1 MTRTAEKID
10 ALVREDSSMAA
21 ALEAIRD
28 EADRNGGE
36 VQWADV
42 SDDLTSGQWGRL
54 IEKGVLV
61 DGDQGFEIA
70 DREAY
75 DRALD
80 GDGDGSNA
88 AADVD
93 IDEEESSWSQWD
105 KLAGVGAL
113 LLMPGYWFDSI
124 QNVVGNAVN
133 VFLGP
138 LDAALPFYAVILSV
152 ALLTGLY
159 SSLLQANLMNTEVM
173 GKYQE
178 RMKAVQNEQKELR
191 QKKKDAEDRGAS
203 EAEIERI
210 ENEIEK
216 AREEQMEAMADNL
229 GMFKE
234 QFRPMVWIMLL
245 TIPLFLWM
253 YWTIRTGAIGAAE
266 ETVVMPRRRRDR
278 VAGRCAR
285 TDAGVDRLVLPVFD
299 GVLPADPQVAEH
311 RYVAVERLS

>member
-21 ALEAIRD
+21 ALEAIRE

-61 DGDQGFEIA
+61 DGDDGFEIA
-70 DREAY
+70 DREAF

-80 GDGDGSNA
+80 GDGDGGSA
-88 AADVD
+88 AADIE
-93 IDEEESSWSQWD
+93 IDAEESSWSQWD

-124 QNVVGNAVN
+124 RNVVGSTLDLA
-133 VFLGP
+133 LGP

-152 ALLTGLY
+152 ALITGLY
-159 SSLLQANLMNTEVM
+159 SSLLQANLMNPEIM
-173 GKYQE
+173 GKYQD
-178 RMKAVQNEQKELR
+178 RMKAVQEEQKELR
-191 QKKKDAEDRGAS
+191 QEKKDAEERGAS
-203 EAEIERI
+203 EAEIERL
-210 ENEIEK
+210 ENEIER

-234 QFRPMVWIMLL
+234 QFRPMVWIMLF
-245 TIPLFLWM
+245 TIPMFLWM
-253 YWTIRTGAIGAAE
+253 YWKMSGGISGQMVVIPLAGEVSWGSRLQGFIPVWLFWYFLCSMACNQLIRKALDIN
-266 ETVVMPRRRRDR
+266 MSP
-278 VAGRCAR
+278 
-285 TDAGVDRLVLPVFD
+285 
-299 GVLPADPQVAEH
+299 
-311 RYVAVERLS
+311 S